1 MFLDIRVVA
10 DINVVHHGG
19 GAGDRVNFDK
29 LVQSHLKVGDDRD
42 QDGELDGSSAGGVD
56 THSHIRGGSLTG
68 QRTQPF
74 LMAEGLG
81 EVGVGQLPAVIDQV
95 VSQAE
100 EDRAFPSGLE
110 ARLDLDS
117 RDGVGGQGTPL
128 GLNCFLAEKA
138 ADGFKM

>member
-1 MFLDIRVVA
+1 M
-10 DINVVHHGG
+10 
-19 GAGDRVNFDK
+19 
-29 LVQSHLKVGDDRD
+29 VQSNLKVGDDRD

-95 VSQAE
+95 VSQTE
-100 EDRAFPSGLE
+100 EDRALPSGLD
-110 ARLDLDS
+110 ARLDFDGG
-117 RDGVGGQGTPL
+117 DGVGGQGTTL
-128 GLNCFLAEKA
+128 GLNCFLAEMV
-138 ADGFKM
+138 ADGLKM